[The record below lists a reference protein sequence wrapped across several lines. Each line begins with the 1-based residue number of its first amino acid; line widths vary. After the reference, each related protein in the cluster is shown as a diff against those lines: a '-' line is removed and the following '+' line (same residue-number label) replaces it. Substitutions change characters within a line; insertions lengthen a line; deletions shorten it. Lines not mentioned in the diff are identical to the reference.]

1 MIETKWNTFQGRP
14 VSLVSID
21 QQHLS
26 NVYWY
31 MIIVLGMPS
40 SELFQVQEQLDDR
53 YNGQLLPYRPHPSF
67 THEIQTLNNK
77 GMLLL
82 REESC
87 TDMTIYDIIYNE
99 TVIGEIVTT
108 PGMALR
114 SLSLSGTDSLK

>member
-31 MIIVLGMPS
+31 MLIVLGTPS
-40 SELFQVQEQLDDR
+40 SELFQIQEQLDDR
-53 YNGQLLPYRPHPSF
+53 FNGQLMPYRPHPAF
-67 THEIQTLNNK
+67 IHEIQTLNNK
-77 GMLLL
+77 GLLHL
-82 REESC
+82 REESSAG
-87 TDMTIYDIIYNE
+87 MTICDIIYNE

-114 SLSLSGTDSLK
+114 STTVGGLSD